1 MTVRFRRI
9 AATQVDPRRV
19 TVVVLMSPGGSLV
32 GRVSTLALRDD
43 GGVELMST
51 EGADPPIGVA
61 LQLATEVAAFK
72 EEDVDVV
79 DADGLWQADWGE
91 LLDS

>member
-1 MTVRFRRI
+1 MTARYRRI
-9 AATQVDPRRV
+9 APIQIDPHRV
-19 TVVVLMSPGGSLV
+19 TLLVLRVADGTIV
-32 GRVSTLALRDD
+32 GRVSTLALSD

-61 LQLATEVAAFK
+61 LQLAAEVAAFK

-79 DADGLWQADWGE
+79 DADALWQPEWGE
-91 LLDS
+91 LIEA